1 MQSQEKITAVK
12 PVASRPFSSFSS
24 FSKLL
29 KDFTTTG
36 STPITSPGETVI
48 VRRPKATRFASPPS
62 DLTTGIT
69 ATTLQDG
76 GSDTTH
82 EQMVVDTEQ
91 QAVSCDDHQTVFH
104 NINKPIHSARNRLSY
119 DGYNWRKY
127 GQKQVKGSEFP
138 RSYYKCTYPTCPVK
152 RKVET
157 TLDGQIAEIVYNGE
171 HNHPK
176 PHLSKKP
183 VSSTGTEV
191 VIADLYGSN
200 DAGAESRLGGCN
212 GLSLIGSN
220 VVDDTFRRCCDC
232 FDELGENSLVCDCK
246 GSRKEE
252 QLNGLGAHVEAARVF
267 QASTEYESSEDAFR
281 WRKYGQKAVNG
292 NLFPRSYYR
301 CSTARCNARKFVERS
316 SDNSLVTTY
325 EGRHNHIAERLG

>member
-1 MQSQEKITAVK
+1 MPSQEKITAVK

-36 STPITSPGETVI
+36 STPITSPEETVI
-48 VRRPKATRFASPPS
+48 VRRPKATRFASAPS

-82 EQMVVDTEQ
+82 EQMVVNTE

-220 VVDDTFRRCCDC
+220 VVADTFRRCCDC

-246 GSRKEE
+246 GRLRQNTSHLRMHSV
-252 QLNGLGAHVEAARVF
+252 GASMVRRLLTAICFQGATTDAA
-267 QASTEYESSEDAFR
+267 QPDAMHAS
-281 WRKYGQKAVNG
+281 
-292 NLFPRSYYR
+292 
-301 CSTARCNARKFVERS
+301 
-316 SDNSLVTTY
+316 SLSVHRTI
-325 EGRHNHIAERLG
+325 HW